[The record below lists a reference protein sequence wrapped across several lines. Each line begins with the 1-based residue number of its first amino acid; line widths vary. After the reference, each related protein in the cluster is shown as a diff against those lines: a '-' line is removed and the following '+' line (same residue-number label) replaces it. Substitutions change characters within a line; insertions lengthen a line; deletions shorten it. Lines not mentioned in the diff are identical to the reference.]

1 MVDSSGGTR
10 HEAPASGAKQE
21 AGHGFR
27 PTEEQLSLL
36 SRVERL
42 CFEAGDFAS
51 KSPLGEVYLD
61 LVMGALIGSCG
72 SNRFHIVGLEKLA
85 KYDRKQ
91 SVLLVANHTSFF
103 DFFTI
108 TYILYKRTKLSKN
121 IFFPTRSTFFYDHPL
136 GPAVNLSMSAMRMF
150 PPIMREGSKRAFNM
164 WAIERCVAELRTPG
178 TILGIHP
185 EGKRNKSGNA
195 YTFLPAQPGAG
206 KVALEAH
213 EIPTIPVFVT
223 GMGNSLP
230 REFVKNWAPGDKTPI
245 DVYFGDPIDFTDLLP
260 KKHKTTTAKKAAER
274 CVTAIAA
281 LGKEQRAHRE
291 ANPYERECGR

>member
-1 MVDSSGGTR
+1 MADSG
-10 HEAPASGAKQE
+10 HEPRAPSPNKE
-21 AGHGFR
+21 HRHGFR
-27 PTEEQLSLL
+27 PSAEQLALL
-36 SRVERL
+36 SRLERV
-42 CFEAGDFAS
+42 CFEASDVAS
-51 KSPLGEVYLD
+51 KSPLGEAYLD

-72 SNRFHIVGLEKLA
+72 SNRMHIVGLEKLA
-85 KYDRKQ
+85 RYDRKQ

-103 DFFTI
+103 DFFII

-164 WAIERCVAELRTPG
+164 WAIDRCVAELRTPG
-178 TILGIHP
+178 TIVGIHP
-185 EGKRNKSGNA
+185 EGTRNKSGDP

-206 KVALEAH
+206 KVALEAS

-230 REFVKNWAPGDKTPI
+230 REFVKNWVPGAKTPI
-245 DVYFGDPIDFTDLLP
+245 DVWFGDPIDFTDLLP
-260 KKHKTTTAKKAAER
+260 KKHKVTTAKKAAER
-274 CVTAIAA
+274 CVTAISM
-281 LGKEQRAHRE
+281 LGREQKAYRSGGGLAPH
-291 ANPYERECGR
+291 GGG